1 MESRA
6 REVRIGKRLGMKAKE
21 DKTASSA
28 TSKELVVFS
37 ILRESR
43 CKECNKELWKGNFLF
58 MEADRPL
65 CLSCAD
71 LDHLIYLPRGDA
83 ALTRRAKK
91 YSPFFAVVVRFS
103 RSRGRYE
110 RQGVLVSEA
119 ALEQA
124 EEECLA
130 DSEQRAL
137 RRERDAVH
145 RAEYDRDLIV
155 HMTGAILKLFP
166 GCPRQEARTIAEHT
180 ARRGSGRVGRTHA
193 GQSLEEG
200 ALISA
205 VMAFI
210 RHRHT
215 RYDELLMSGYS
226 RTDARG
232 SIRGDLDRVLE
243 TWRYPAGPG

>member
-1 MESRA
+1 
-6 REVRIGKRLGMKAKE
+6 MKTKE
-21 DKTASSA
+21 DKIASSS

-71 LDHLIYLPRGDA
+71 LDHLTYLPSGDA

-91 YSPFFAVVVRFS
+91 YSPLFAVVVRFS

-110 RQGVLVSEA
+110 RQGILISEA

-130 DSEQRAL
+130 DSEQRAR
-137 RRERDAVH
+137 RRERDEVR

-155 HMTGAILKLFP
+155 HMAGVILKLFP
-166 GCPRQEARTIAEHT
+166 GCPPKEARTIAEHT
-180 ARRGSGRVGRTHA
+180 ARRGSGRVGCTSA

-200 ALISA
+200 ALTAA
-205 VMAFI
+205 VIASI

-232 SIRGDLDRVLE
+232 SIREDLDHVLE
-243 TWRYPAGPG
+243 TWRYPPWPDRVPIQLPPSPKQPA